1 MAPSSSTRRSQAER
15 RAETEQRVLEA
26 TMTIIAEHGVH
37 AVTAASVG
45 KAAGYSRGIVNHQFG
60 TRQALLKVV
69 AETVQSRFDPNPE
82 DRHGRDHVTAL
93 VVRYL
98 SSLRTEPQD
107 IRVFL
112 RLMTAAISGEE
123 PGLRE
128 VFVQR
133 DNHLRQL
140 VTDALTDGQRDH
152 SVRPDID
159 AALLATLI
167 VGLLRGVAL
176 QLQLAPDL
184 VGLDP
189 LIEEAAEL
197 IDSTIKRE

>member
-26 TMTIIAEHGVH
+26 TMSIIAERGVH

-45 KAAGYSRGIVNHQFG
+45 EAAGYSRGIVNHQFG
-60 TRQALLKVV
+60 TREALLKVV
-69 AETVQSRFDPNPE
+69 AETVQARFDPNPE

-123 PGLRE
+123 PGLHQ

-133 DNHLRQL
+133 DEHLRQH
-140 VTDALTDGQRDH
+140 VTDALTDGQGDH
-152 SVRPDID
+152 SVRSDID
-159 AALLATLI
+159 PALLATLI

-184 VGLDP
+184 VGLDA

-197 IDSTIKRE
+197 IDSTIKRG